1 MIPLLAALI
10 MRSISRWAAVRT
22 TALTAGAGFAG
33 AGLTDVIN
41 LDWLRQE
48 SIRVAPGSD
57 PEALEEAARTAARL
71 LGLAGDE
78 VLWPMSRNGTFI
90 IPRYLT
96 IDIARGRAW
105 YSTRHYSRKSA
116 MAFGRRRR
124 FGGRRWG
131 GGSRSFGTK
140 SVAVSA

>member
-1 MIPLLAALI
+1 MIPLIAALL
-10 MRSISRWAAVRT
+10 MRSIARWAAVRT

-33 AGLTDVIN
+33 AALTDVIN
-41 LDWLRQE
+41 LDFLRQE
-48 SIRVAPGSD
+48 SIRIAPGSD

-90 IPRYLT
+90 VPRYLT

-116 MAFGRRRR
+116 MALGRRRWWKPRR
-124 FGGRRWG
+124 FSR
-131 GGSRSFGTK
+131 GSAGTSNVVVTK
-140 SVAVSA
+140 